1 MTTIRK
7 EPVQEVIQKIFMPEK
22 QGRKDEA
29 CELRNQLLER
39 LRPAVG
45 RGVE

>member
-1 MTTIRK
+1 MTAIRK
-7 EPVQEVIQKIFMPEK
+7 EPVQAVIQQMRELNE
-22 QGRKDEA
+22 QGREDEA
-29 CELRNQLLER
+29 QELRNQLLER